1 MGRWGDA
8 WRTLTRKGAVPFAGP
23 GHTGSAFGSLQVA
36 PRKGSKEIVEAY
48 RTSPI
53 LRMVVSKI
61 ALGVSASRVRLYRSK
76 KTATRSVLRAS
87 DVAQAAALG
96 DLQELETHPLLTM
109 LARPNPMMTGGTARR
124 LTSVYLD
131 VPGEA
136 PWILERNARG
146 EPMQMYPV
154 PPHWLTRTPQTGPWT
169 FSGGGA
175 TWQVAREDVLWLRDV
190 DPASP
195 FGRGAGV
202 GLSLADELDSD
213 EYASAMT
220 RARFANGAAP
230 SLMVGIQGAS
240 QPMLDR
246 AKAEWLA
253 KHQGASRSGQA
264 HFHSG
269 AVSVEKIDTSF
280 VDMDLVA
287 LREWQRNIVQQVFGV
302 PPEILGIVEN
312 SNRATIES
320 SDYLFAKWVVAPRND
335 FMRDELQTFLVPQF
349 SDGDRLVL
357 QIETAIP
364 EDKAFRLAVHTATPW
379 AFTADEHRALA
390 DAPPIADGGGE
401 VFSVPFTN
409 LFVEELADTSPS
421 PAPAR
426 GVRSKALTPAD
437 IDRIVAALK
446 PERLKL
452 DDEIREL
459 VDRWSADNLSELGAS
474 LSFDMLNPRVLR
486 YLEDL
491 AGKKIT
497 AINDVTRETIRADL
511 EAGRAAGEGAEDVAR
526 RIRESTGFSRAR
538 SLTIARTEVTAAAN
552 FASIE
557 AWQQTGLVPQKEWLA
572 TRDSKVRDT
581 HLALDGEVVDLE
593 ASFPGG
599 PDRPG
604 NWGDPAEDINCRCTV
619 IPVVEEKEYTPE
631 MKDAAWRKFDRSL
644 IPWERAIERT
654 VREGL
659 EAQRDDL
666 LAALRA
672 Q

>member
-1 MGRWGDA
+1 
-8 WRTLTRKGAVPFAGP
+8 
-23 GHTGSAFGSLQVA
+23 
-36 PRKGSKEIVEAY
+36 
-48 RTSPI
+48 
-53 LRMVVSKI
+53 MVVSKI

-76 KTATRSVLRAS
+76 KTATRSVLRAA
-87 DVAQAAALG
+87 DVAQAAKLG

-109 LARPNPMMTGGTARR
+109 LSRPNPMMTGGTARR

-136 PWILERNARG
+136 PWILERSARG
-146 EPMQMYPV
+146 EPVQMYPV
-154 PPHWLTRTPQTGPWT
+154 PPHWLTRTPASGPWT

-175 TWQVAREDVLWLRDV
+175 TWSVSREDVLWLRDV
-190 DPASP
+190 DPANP

-220 RARFANGAAP
+220 RARFANGASP
-230 SLMVGIQGAS
+230 SRMVGIQGAS

-253 KHQGASRSGQA
+253 KHQGVSRAGQA
-264 HFHSG
+264 HFHAG

-320 SDYLFAKWVVAPRND
+320 SDYLFAKWVIAPRND
-335 FMRDELQTFLVPQF
+335 FLRDELQTFLVPQF
-349 SDGDRLVL
+349 SDGERLVL

-390 DAPPIADGGGE
+390 DAPPLPDGGGG

-409 LFVEELADTSPS
+409 LFVEDLADTSA
-421 PAPAR
+421 PAPAPVR
-426 GVRSKALTPAD
+426 GVRAKALTAAD
-437 IDRIVAALK
+437 IDRIVEALK

-459 VDRWSADNLSELGAS
+459 VDRWSADKLSELGAS

-486 YLEDL
+486 YLETL
-491 AGKKIT
+491 TGGKIT
-497 AINDVTRETIRADL
+497 AINEVTRETIRADL

-526 RIRESTGFSRAR
+526 RIRGSAGFSRAR
-538 SLTIARTEVTAAAN
+538 SLMIARTEVTAAAN
-552 FASIE
+552 FASVE
-557 AWQQTGLVPQKEWLA
+557 SWRQTGVVPQKEWLA
-572 TRDSKVRDT
+572 TRDSKVRDS
-581 HLALDGEVVDLE
+581 HLALDGEVVALD

-599 PDRPG
+599 ASHPG
-604 NWGDPAEDINCRCTV
+604 AWGIAAEDINCRCTV
-619 IPVVEEKEYTPE
+619 IPVVDEKEYTAE

-644 IPWERAIERT
+644 IPWERSIERT
-654 VREGL
+654 VRDGL
-659 EAQRDDL
+659 EKQRDDL